1 MCYIWQNTVSDTADK
16 VAESF
21 DDKDKAD
28 KKREKKGFKMDKT
41 DNEKNSDK
49 AKRKKV
55 FKRIIKSKE
64 NIIAAA
70 SASANSGR
78 RKRSSGKALTRL
90 LHVIYSSIAP
100 FVLDTC
106 SDSSLT
112 HNFMLFA
119 VIYEELPLITYAHRQ
134 KLSNSKLVLNIKK
147 CFVPKYGKFKFYYL
161 HLTSFE

>member
-1 MCYIWQNTVSDTADK
+1 MSDTADK

-78 RKRSSGKALTRL
+78 RKRSSGKALYRL
-90 LHVIYSSIAP
+90 LHDINSNIA
-100 FVLDTC
+100 
-106 SDSSLT
+106 SSLIDAD
-112 HNFMLFA
+112 HA
-119 VIYEELPLITYAHRQ
+119 GSLPH
-134 KLSNSKLVLNIKK
+134 
-147 CFVPKYGKFKFYYL
+147 YL
-161 HLTSFE
+161 T